1 MFQDIIYAILELD
14 TTQCILNFSENL
26 QCVVLCS
33 QVFAQLMGRKS
44 WKTSRKESNL
54 FLVQGELKDH
64 EELWMLPWEAITLY
78 TLDLFRKLE
87 REVLVQL
94 KSLCRAACVR
104 P

>member
-14 TTQCILNFSENL
+14 TTECILNFSENL
-26 QCVVLCS
+26 QRVVLCS

-64 EELWMLPWEAITLY
+64 KELWMLAWQAITL
-78 TLDLFRKLE
+78 TPLICLE
-87 REVLVQL
+87 KWKE
-94 KSLCRAACVR
+94 KW
-104 P
+104 